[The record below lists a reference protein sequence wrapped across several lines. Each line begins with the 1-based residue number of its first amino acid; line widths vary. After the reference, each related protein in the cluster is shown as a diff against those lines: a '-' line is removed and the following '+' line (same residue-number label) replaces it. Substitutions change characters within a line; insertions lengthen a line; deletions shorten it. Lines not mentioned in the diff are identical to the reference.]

1 MMTAKALAKFYKIDV
16 QSAYYHDE
24 GNWYWNLKQFP
35 GAYFD
40 RNGCIVFETE
50 QEYRF
55 CGRLHLSIG
64 PENTGVRHK
73 DVGMSI
79 SDIPGYRELD
89 PPPSSLWAPKKRR
102 RAARVRSAKP

>member
-1 MMTAKALAKFYKIDV
+1 MMTAKGLAKFYKIDV

-40 RNGCIVFETE
+40 PNGCIVFETE
-50 QEYRF
+50 QDYRF
-55 CGRLHLSIG
+55 CGLLHLSIG

-79 SDIPGYRELD
+79 SDIPGYRKLD
-89 PPPSSLWAPKKRR
+89 PQPSSLWTQKRR
-102 RAARVRSAKP
+102 RAAKV